1 MSGTDGAFTVGQAG
15 GSHVARGPFQ
25 CKAAWTAGGG
35 KLADRS
41 PAGPCLPQTPELARV
56 GLSFSGSNRA
66 KAAGLVVTSEP
77 AVPGH
82 PAYPP

>member
-1 MSGTDGAFTVGQAG
+1 MGLSLWARRAVLTSHGAHF
-15 GSHVARGPFQ
+15 SARPP
-25 CKAAWTAGGG
+25 WTAGGG

-56 GLSFSGSNRA
+56 GLSFSGSNGA

>member
-1 MSGTDGAFTVGQAG
+1 M
-15 GSHVARGPFQ
+15 GPISVQ
-25 CKAAWTAGGG
+25 GRPGLQGEGNWLTAAPPAPASRKHLSLPASG
-35 KLADRS
+35 KL
-41 PAGPCLPQTPELARV
+41 L
-56 GLSFSGSNRA
+56 GSNRA